1 MLNPKPYALNP
12 TFLRY
17 TISIML
23 DSSSLLTIVVFI
35 AILFVSVSFHEMMH
49 AFTAH
54 MLGDDLAH
62 AHGRISLN
70 PMRHIDPMLTIAL
83 PAVMLLMGMSP
94 ILAAKPVPINT
105 NRISGDELGL
115 AVVGLAGPLTN
126 LVLASIGA
134 IALNIFMPTQSL
146 GQDIVQLFVELNVS
160 LFVFNMIP
168 LPPLDGSRLLYAVA
182 PRPVQ
187 RFMEQIEQMGI
198 FVVIMFLFILLPVI
212 SPVLISVNDTILNF
226 LIR

>member
-1 MLNPKPYALNP
+1 MINSRPLV
-12 TFLRY
+12 RY

-23 DSSSLLTIVVFI
+23 DSSSLFTIVIFI
-35 AILFVSVSFHEMMH
+35 VILFISVSFHEMMH
-49 AFTAH
+49 AFTAY

-62 AHGRISLN
+62 SHGRVSLN
-70 PMRHIDPMLTIAL
+70 PMRHIDPMLTILL
-83 PAVMLLMGMSP
+83 PSVMLLLGMSP

-134 IALNIFMPTQSL
+134 LVLNIFMPVQSL

-198 FVVIMFLFILLPVI
+198 FIVIMFLFILLPVI
-212 SPVLISVNDTILNF
+212 SPVLISVNDTIINF